1 MVSFP
6 ELVIFLTPKGNM
18 EFSRGSSLKSVHWE
32 DCTLQSSPGRVRLT
46 PKARNWWNWQGV
58 SNAVGLSKNGLVYTH
73 KWPIKVK
80 DDYRIWC
87 SLHSDPIN
95 FQATSFP
102 HRGSASPSANPSG
115 FWSGDWKLSCFPLC
129 FCKFQM
135 LFAGCSGLSL
145 VCEVG
150 TSFQQEL
157 AMVKLLRKG
166 SVN

>member
-1 MVSFP
+1 MKDDDNP
-6 ELVIFLTPKGNM
+6 M
-18 EFSRGSSLKSVHWE
+18 EF
-32 DCTLQSSPGRVRLT
+32 
-46 PKARNWWNWQGV
+46 GV
-58 SNAVGLSKNGLVYTH
+58 N
-73 KWPIKVK
+73 
-80 DDYRIWC
+80 
-87 SLHSDPIN
+87 SLHSDRIN

-115 FWSGDWKLSCFPLC
+115 FQGTGICRAF
-129 FCKFQM
+129 
-135 LFAGCSGLSL
+135 LFGLVSFRCCSPAVL